1 LCSCFVL
8 HFYRYG
14 AGYITTSNMAFDR
27 VSPRSGRAHQF
38 YVGGLNM
45 YSEIVAAIQSTKTAI
60 DLVKAANGLSNYS
73 ELLTAVTAVQIKLTD
88 AIASEL
94 ASQEKQAALAER
106 VRELEKQIAEIGDW
120 NTQIQRYALFQFPT
134 GALAYALKP
143 GQDNGEPM
151 HYICTSC
158 VDKKQKSTLQPHGR
172 FLHCPVCKSD
182 IEIQVYVPPPIRRSH
197 NPYV

>member
-1 LCSCFVL
+1 MKPA
-8 HFYRYG
+8 H
-14 AGYITTSNMAFDR
+14 AG
-27 VSPRSGRAHQF
+27 GL
-38 YVGGLNM
+38 YVGGLDM

-106 VRELEKQIAEIGDW
+106 VRELEKQIADIEDW
-120 NTQIQRYALFQFPT
+120 KSQIQRYALFQFPT

-143 GQDNGEPM
+143 GLENGEPL
-151 HYICTSC
+151 HYLCASC
-158 VDKKQKSTLQPHGR
+158 VDNKQKSTLQPHGR
-172 FLHCPVCKSD
+172 LLRCTVCKID
-182 IEIQVYVPPPIRRSH
+182 IATQSAPPLKVNRNRGSWMSR
-197 NPYV
+197 